1 MCGAQAVSRSE
12 KGDSGT
18 TMDDVRE
25 ALYVGQRSDGTLIR
39 RPMSP
44 HLQVYRFRLSMF
56 LSIANRAAGVAA
68 AGGTALGVLWL
79 SAAAKGP
86 ESFNRARK
94 VTGHPLGQLMMGGW
108 VLALVYHLIAGLRH
122 LIWDSVGRFEKHQI
136 NEDGK
141 KAVVATLSLTAVLL
155 VALGCVASSRRNKGT
170 S

>member
-1 MCGAQAVSRSE
+1 
-12 KGDSGT
+12 
-18 TMDDVRE
+18 MDDVRE
-25 ALYVGQRSDGTLIR
+25 ALYVGRRSDGTLIR

-86 ESFNRARK
+86 ESFARARR
-94 VTGHPLGQLMMGGW
+94 VTGHPLGQLVMGGW
-108 VLALVYHLIAGLRH
+108 ALALVYHLIAGLRH
-122 LIWDSVGRFEKHQI
+122 LVWDAGGRFEKRQI

-141 KAVVATLSLTAVLL
+141 KTVIATLGLTALVL
-155 VALGCVASSRRNKGT
+155 VALGCVSSSRKNRAAP
-170 S
+170 